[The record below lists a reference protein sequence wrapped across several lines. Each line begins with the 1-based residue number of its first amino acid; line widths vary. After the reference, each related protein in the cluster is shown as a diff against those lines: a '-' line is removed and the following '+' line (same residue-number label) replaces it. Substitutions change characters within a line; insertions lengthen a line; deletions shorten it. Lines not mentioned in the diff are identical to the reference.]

1 LVDNPLPNLNKMALD
16 QEFDSEIDET
26 EGKEMSFI
34 DHLEELRWHIIRSL
48 ISIMGFTI
56 AAWIYQKEIF
66 GGIIMAPSKSE
77 FWTNR
82 MLCKLADITGV
93 EGLCFKQ
100 ADFILQSREVS
111 GQFMMALTQSIM
123 VGLLF
128 SFPYFFWE
136 IWRFVKPG
144 LKLKEASAARGAVFW
159 VSLLFFL
166 GVAFGYYV
174 VSPMAI
180 NFLASFKLDDAIQ
193 NQFDINDYISLLS
206 TMTLAC
212 GITFQLPMIAYVLS
226 QVGVL
231 TPAFMREYRRHAI
244 VVILIL
250 AAVITPSPDMISQL
264 LVTLPLLGLYEVSI
278 LVSARVNKRRDAE
291 LL

>member
-1 LVDNPLPNLNKMALD
+1 
-16 QEFDSEIDET
+16 
-26 EGKEMSFI
+26 
-34 DHLEELRWHIIRSL
+34 
-48 ISIMGFTI
+48 
-56 AAWIYQKEIF
+56 
-66 GGIIMAPSKSE
+66 
-77 FWTNR
+77 
-82 MLCKLADITGV
+82 
-93 EGLCFKQ
+93 
-100 ADFILQSREVS
+100 
-111 GQFMMALTQSIM
+111 
-123 VGLLF
+123 
-128 SFPYFFWE
+128 
-136 IWRFVKPG
+136 
-144 LKLKEASAARGAVFW
+144 
-159 VSLLFFL
+159 
-166 GVAFGYYV
+166 
-174 VSPMAI
+174 MAI
-180 NFLASFKLDDAIQ
+180 NFLASFKLDDSIQ

>member
-1 LVDNPLPNLNKMALD
+1 MALD
-16 QEFDSEIDET
+16 QEFEHEIDET
-26 EGKEMSFI
+26 EGNEMSFL

-48 ISIMGFTI
+48 IAIFVFTTI
-56 AAWIYQKEIF
+56 AWVFQKEIF
-66 GGIIMAPSKSE
+66 GGVIMAPSKSE

-82 MLCKLADITGV
+82 MLCKLADLTGV

-144 LKLKEASAARGAVFW
+144 LKLKEVKAARGAVFW
-159 VSLLFFL
+159 VSLLFFT
-166 GVAFGYYV
+166 GVAFGYFV

-180 NFLASFKLDDAIQ
+180 NFLASFKLDDSIQ

-212 GITFQLPMIAYVLS
+212 GITFQLPMVAYVLS
-226 QVGVL
+226 MVGIL
-231 TPAFMREYRRHAI
+231 TPKFMRDYRRHAL
-244 VVILIL
+244 VVILII
-250 AAVITPSPDMISQL
+250 AAIITPSPDMISQL
-264 LVTLPLLGLYEVSI
+264 LVTLPLLGLYEISI
-278 LVSARVNKRRDAE
+278 GVSARVNKQRQAE
-291 LL
+291 SLED

>member
-1 LVDNPLPNLNKMALD
+1 MALD
-16 QEFDSEIDET
+16 QDFEHEIDET
-26 EGKEMSFI
+26 EGNEMSFI

-48 ISIMGFTI
+48 MAIFVFTI
-56 AAWIYQKEIF
+56 GAWVFQKEIF

-82 MLCKLADITGV
+82 MLCKLADLTGV

-123 VGLLF
+123 VGLLL

-144 LKLKEASAARGAVFW
+144 LKIKEAKAARGAVFW
-159 VSLLFFL
+159 VSVLFFT

-226 QVGVL
+226 MVGIL
-231 TPAFMREYRRHAI
+231 TPQFMREYRRHAL
-244 VVILIL
+244 VVILII
-250 AAVITPSPDMISQL
+250 AAIITPSPDMISQL
-264 LVTLPLLGLYEVSI
+264 LVTLPLLGLYEISI
-278 LVSARVNKRRDAE
+278 GVSARVNKQRQAE
-291 LL
+291 TLED

>member
-1 LVDNPLPNLNKMALD
+1 MALD
-16 QEFDSEIDET
+16 QEFEQELDET
-26 EGKEMSFI
+26 EGKEMSFL
-34 DHLEELRWHIIRSL
+34 DHLEELRWHIIRSVG
-48 ISIMGFTI
+48 SILVFTI
-56 AAWIYQKEIF
+56 AAWIFQKEIF
-66 GGIIMAPSKSE
+66 GGIIMAPSKST

-82 MLCKLADITGV
+82 MLCKLADATGV

-100 ADFILQSREVS
+100 ADFVLQNREVS
-111 GQFMMALTQSIM
+111 GQFMFALTQSIM

-128 SFPYFFWE
+128 AFPYFFWE

-144 LKLKEASAARGAVFW
+144 LKMKEARAATGAVFW
-159 VSLLFFL
+159 VSMLFFT

-180 NFLASFKLDDAIQ
+180 NFLANFKLDESIQ
-193 NQFDINDYISLLS
+193 NQYDISDYLSLLS

-212 GITFQLPMIAYVLS
+212 GVTFQLPMIAFVLS

-231 TPAFMREYRRHAI
+231 TPGFMREYRRHAI

-250 AAVITPSPDMISQL
+250 AAIITPSPDMISQL
-264 LVTLPLLGLYEVSI
+264 LVTLPLLALYEVSI
-278 LVSARVNKRRDAE
+278 VVSARVNKRRE
-291 LL
+291 LEML

>member
-1 LVDNPLPNLNKMALD
+1 MALD
-16 QEFDSEIDET
+16 QEFEQELDET
-26 EGKEMSFI
+26 EGKEMSFL
-34 DHLEELRWHIIRSL
+34 DHLEELRWHIIRSVG
-48 ISIMGFTI
+48 SILVFTI
-56 AAWIYQKEIF
+56 VAWIFQKEIF
-66 GGIIMAPSKSE
+66 GGIIMAPSKST

-82 MLCKLADITGV
+82 MLCRLADATGV

-100 ADFILQSREVS
+100 ADFILQNREVS
-111 GQFMMALTQSIM
+111 GQFMFALTQSIM

-128 SFPYFFWE
+128 AFPYFFWE

-144 LKLKEASAARGAVFW
+144 LKMKEAKAATGAVFW
-159 VSLLFFL
+159 VSMLFFT

-180 NFLASFKLDDAIQ
+180 NFLANFKLDESIQ
-193 NQFDINDYISLLS
+193 NQYDISDYLSLLS

-212 GITFQLPMIAYVLS
+212 GVTFQLPMIAFVLS

-231 TPAFMREYRRHAI
+231 TPGFMREYRRHAI

-250 AAVITPSPDMISQL
+250 AAIITPSPDMISQL
-264 LVTLPLLGLYEVSI
+264 LVTLPLLALYEVSI
-278 LVSARVNKRRDAE
+278 VVSARVNKRRE
-291 LL
+291 LEML

>member
-1 LVDNPLPNLNKMALD
+1 MALD
-16 QEFDSEIDET
+16 QEFEQELDET
-26 EGKEMSFI
+26 EGKEMTFL
-34 DHLEELRWHIIRSL
+34 DHLEELRWHIIRSVA
-48 ISIMGFTI
+48 SILVFTI
-56 AAWIYQKEIF
+56 VAWAYQKEIF

-82 MLCKLADITGV
+82 MLCKLADLTGI

-123 VGLLF
+123 VGLMF
-128 SFPYFFWE
+128 AFPYFFWE

-144 LKLKEASAARGAVFW
+144 LKMKEAKAASGAVFW
-159 VSLLFFL
+159 VSLLFFM

-180 NFLASFKLDDAIQ
+180 NFLASFKLDEYIQ
-193 NQFDINDYISLLS
+193 NQFDITDYLSLLS

-212 GITFQLPMIAYVLS
+212 GVTFQLPMIAYVLS

-231 TPAFMREYRRHAI
+231 TPAFMRDYRRHAI

-250 AAVITPSPDMISQL
+250 AAIITPSPDMISQL
-264 LVTLPLLGLYEVSI
+264 LVTVPLLGLYEVSI
-278 LVSARVNKRRDAE
+278 LVSARVVKRREAE

>member
-1 LVDNPLPNLNKMALD
+1 MALD
-16 QEFDSEIDET
+16 QEFEQELDET
-26 EGKEMSFI
+26 EGKEMSFL
-34 DHLEELRWHIIRSL
+34 DHLEELRWHIIRSVG
-48 ISIMGFTI
+48 SILVFTI
-56 AAWIYQKEIF
+56 VAWIFQKEIF
-66 GGIIMAPSKSE
+66 GGIIMAPSKST

-82 MLCKLADITGV
+82 MLCKLADATGV

-100 ADFILQSREVS
+100 ADFILQNREVS
-111 GQFMMALTQSIM
+111 GQFMFALTQSIM

-128 SFPYFFWE
+128 AFPYFFWE

-144 LKLKEASAARGAVFW
+144 LKMKEAKAATGAVFW
-159 VSLLFFL
+159 VSILFFT
-166 GVAFGYYV
+166 GVAFGYFV

-180 NFLASFKLDDAIQ
+180 NFLANFKLDESIQ
-193 NQFDINDYISLLS
+193 NQYDISDYLSLLS

-212 GITFQLPMIAYVLS
+212 GVTFQLPMIAFVLS

-250 AAVITPSPDMISQL
+250 AAIITPSPDMISQL
-264 LVTLPLLGLYEVSI
+264 LVTLPLLALYEVSI
-278 LVSARVNKRRDAE
+278 VVSARVNKRRE
-291 LL
+291 LEML

>member
-1 LVDNPLPNLNKMALD
+1 MALD
-16 QEFDSEIDET
+16 QDFEHEIDET

-48 ISIMGFTI
+48 IAIFVFTI
-56 AAWIYQKEIF
+56 IAWIFQKEIF
-66 GGIIMAPSKSE
+66 GGIIMGPSKSE

-82 MLCKLADITGV
+82 MLCNLADLTGV
-93 EGLCFKQ
+93 DGLCFKQ

-128 SFPYFFWE
+128 AFPYFFWE

-144 LKLKEASAARGAVFW
+144 LKAKEAKAARGAVFW
-159 VSLLFFL
+159 VSLLFFT
-166 GVAFGYYV
+166 GVAFGYFV

-180 NFLASFKLDDAIQ
+180 NFLASFKLDDSIQ

-226 QVGVL
+226 MVGFL
-231 TPAFMREYRRHAI
+231 TPAFMREYRRHAL
-244 VVILIL
+244 VVILII
-250 AAVITPSPDMISQL
+250 AAIITPSPDMISQL
-264 LVTLPLLGLYEVSI
+264 LVTLPLLGLYEISI
-278 LVSARVNKRRDAE
+278 GVSARVNKKREAE
-291 LL
+291 SLIQD

>member
-1 LVDNPLPNLNKMALD
+1 MALD
-16 QEFDSEIDET
+16 QEFEQELDET
-26 EGKEMSFI
+26 EGKEMSFL
-34 DHLEELRWHIIRSL
+34 DHLEELRWHIIRSVA
-48 ISIMGFTI
+48 SILVFTI
-56 AAWIYQKEIF
+56 VAWIFQKEIF
-66 GGIIMAPSKSE
+66 GGIIMAPSKST

-82 MLCKLADITGV
+82 MLCRLADATGV

-100 ADFILQSREVS
+100 ADFILQNREVS
-111 GQFMMALTQSIM
+111 GQFMFALTQSIM

-128 SFPYFFWE
+128 AFPYFFWE

-144 LKLKEASAARGAVFW
+144 LKMKEAKAATGAVFW
-159 VSLLFFL
+159 VSMLFFT
-166 GVAFGYYV
+166 GVAFGYFV

-180 NFLASFKLDDAIQ
+180 NFLANFKLDESIQ
-193 NQFDINDYISLLS
+193 NQYDISDYLSLLS

-212 GITFQLPMIAYVLS
+212 GVTFQLPMIAFVLS

-250 AAVITPSPDMISQL
+250 AAIITPSPDMISQL
-264 LVTLPLLGLYEVSI
+264 LVTLPLLALYEVSI
-278 LVSARVNKRRDAE
+278 VVSARVNKRRE
-291 LL
+291 LEML

>member
-1 LVDNPLPNLNKMALD
+1 MALD
-16 QEFDSEIDET
+16 QEFEQELDET
-26 EGKEMSFI
+26 EGKEMTFL
-34 DHLEELRWHIIRSL
+34 DHLEELRWHIIRSVA
-48 ISIMGFTI
+48 SILVFTI
-56 AAWIYQKEIF
+56 IAWTYQKEIF

-82 MLCKLADITGV
+82 MLCKLADLTGI

-123 VGLLF
+123 VGLMF
-128 SFPYFFWE
+128 AFPYFFWE

-144 LKLKEASAARGAVFW
+144 LKMKEAKAASGAVFW
-159 VSLLFFL
+159 VSLLFFM

-180 NFLASFKLDDAIQ
+180 NFLASFKLDESIQ
-193 NQFDINDYISLLS
+193 NQFDITDYLSLLS

-212 GITFQLPMIAYVLS
+212 GVTFQLPMIAYVLS
-226 QVGVL
+226 QVGIL
-231 TPAFMREYRRHAI
+231 TPAFMRDYRRHAI

-250 AAVITPSPDMISQL
+250 AAIITPSPDMISQL
-264 LVTLPLLGLYEVSI
+264 LVTVPLLGLYEVSI
-278 LVSARVNKRRDAE
+278 LVSARVVKRREAE

>member
-1 LVDNPLPNLNKMALD
+1 MALD
-16 QEFDSEIDET
+16 QEFEQELDET
-26 EGKEMSFI
+26 EGKEMTFL
-34 DHLEELRWHIIRSL
+34 DHLEELRWHIIRSVA
-48 ISIMGFTI
+48 SILVFTI
-56 AAWIYQKEIF
+56 IAWTYQKEIF

-82 MLCKLADITGV
+82 MLCKLANLTGI

-123 VGLLF
+123 VGLMF
-128 SFPYFFWE
+128 AFPYFFWE

-144 LKLKEASAARGAVFW
+144 LKMKEAKAASGAVFW
-159 VSLLFFL
+159 VSLLFFM

-180 NFLASFKLDDAIQ
+180 NFLASFKLDESIQ
-193 NQFDINDYISLLS
+193 NQFDITDYLSLLS

-212 GITFQLPMIAYVLS
+212 GVTFQLPMIAYVLS

-231 TPAFMREYRRHAI
+231 TPAFMRDYRRHAI

-250 AAVITPSPDMISQL
+250 AAIITPSPDMISQL

-278 LVSARVNKRRDAE
+278 LVSARVVKRREAE

>member
-1 LVDNPLPNLNKMALD
+1 MALD
-16 QEFDSEIDET
+16 QEFEQELDEK
-26 EGKEMSFI
+26 EGKEMTFL
-34 DHLEELRWHIIRSL
+34 DHLEELRWHIIRSVA
-48 ISIMGFTI
+48 SILVFTI
-56 AAWIYQKEIF
+56 IAWAYQKEIF

-82 MLCKLADITGV
+82 MLCKLADLTGI

-123 VGLLF
+123 VGLMF
-128 SFPYFFWE
+128 AFPYFFWE

-144 LKLKEASAARGAVFW
+144 LKMKEAKAASGAVFW
-159 VSLLFFL
+159 VSVLFFM

-180 NFLASFKLDDAIQ
+180 NFLASFKLDESIQ
-193 NQFDINDYISLLS
+193 NQFDITDYLSLLS

-212 GITFQLPMIAYVLS
+212 GVTFQLPMIAYVLS
-226 QVGVL
+226 QVGIL
-231 TPAFMREYRRHAI
+231 TPAFMRDYRRHAI

-250 AAVITPSPDMISQL
+250 AAIITPSPDMISQL
-264 LVTLPLLGLYEVSI
+264 LVTVPLLGLYEVSI
-278 LVSARVNKRRDAE
+278 LVSARVVKRREAE

>member
-1 LVDNPLPNLNKMALD
+1 MALD
-16 QEFDSEIDET
+16 QEFEQELDET
-26 EGKEMSFI
+26 EGKEMTFL
-34 DHLEELRWHIIRSL
+34 DHLEELRWHIIRSVA
-48 ISIMGFTI
+48 SILVFTI
-56 AAWIYQKEIF
+56 VAWTYQKEIF

-82 MLCKLADITGV
+82 MLCKLADLTGI

-123 VGLLF
+123 VGLMF
-128 SFPYFFWE
+128 AFPYFFWE

-144 LKLKEASAARGAVFW
+144 LKMKEAKAASGAVFW
-159 VSLLFFL
+159 VSLLFFM

-180 NFLASFKLDDAIQ
+180 NFLASFKLDESIQ
-193 NQFDINDYISLLS
+193 NQFDITDYLSLLS

-212 GITFQLPMIAYVLS
+212 GVTFQLPMIAYVLS
-226 QVGVL
+226 QVGIL
-231 TPAFMREYRRHAI
+231 TPAFMRDYRRHAI

-250 AAVITPSPDMISQL
+250 AAIITPSPDMISQL

-278 LVSARVNKRRDAE
+278 LVSARVVKRREAE

>member
-1 LVDNPLPNLNKMALD
+1 MALD
-16 QEFDSEIDET
+16 QEFEQELDET
-26 EGKEMSFI
+26 EGKEMSFL
-34 DHLEELRWHIIRSL
+34 DHLEELRWHIIRS
-48 ISIMGFTI
+48 IGSILVFTI
-56 AAWIYQKEIF
+56 AAWIFQKEIF
-66 GGIIMAPSKSE
+66 GGIIMAPSKST

-82 MLCKLADITGV
+82 MLCKLADLTGV

-100 ADFILQSREVS
+100 ADFILQNREVS
-111 GQFMMALTQSIM
+111 GQFMFALTQSIM

-128 SFPYFFWE
+128 AFPYFFWE

-144 LKLKEASAARGAVFW
+144 LKMKEAKAATGAVFW
-159 VSLLFFL
+159 VSMLFFT
-166 GVAFGYYV
+166 GVAFGYFV

-180 NFLASFKLDDAIQ
+180 NFLANFKLDESIQ
-193 NQFDINDYISLLS
+193 NQYDISDYLSLLS

-212 GITFQLPMIAYVLS
+212 GVTFQLPMIAFVLS

-250 AAVITPSPDMISQL
+250 AAIITPSPDMISQL
-264 LVTLPLLGLYEVSI
+264 LVTLPLLALYEVSI
-278 LVSARVNKRRDAE
+278 VVSARVNKRRE
-291 LL
+291 LEML